1 MSEIIIKTIESVDY
15 SFYERINFERAETET
30 EKQDTPHCTYEYICG
45 QTNKDQRTPKA
56 KANVMEWQ

>member
-30 EKQDTPHCTYEYICG
+30 EKQDTHIVHTSISVDKPLKISAH
-45 QTNKDQRTPKA
+45 QNQRR
-56 KANVMEWQ
+56 M